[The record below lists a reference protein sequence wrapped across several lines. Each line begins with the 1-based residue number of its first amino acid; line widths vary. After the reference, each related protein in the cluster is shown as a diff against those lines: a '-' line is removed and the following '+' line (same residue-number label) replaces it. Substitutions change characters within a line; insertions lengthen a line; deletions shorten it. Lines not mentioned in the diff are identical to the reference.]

1 MLVLNRTEVDE
12 LLDVDALIDALA
24 GAMDDLSAGRV
35 SMPARNFAVVADR
48 GLLAAMPAYVGSS
61 ELLAAKLVLVFPG
74 NASRDLETHQAIVA
88 VFDPQTG
95 APVALLDGAAIT
107 ATRTAC
113 GSALATRLL
122 ARDDAHVLAI
132 IGSGVQARTHAR
144 AVARVRDIDRILVA
158 AGRNLE
164 RAEAFASEI
173 GAQVTPADEA
183 VVAADVVCVCT
194 SATEPVLLR
203 RWLRPGTHVNAVGFA
218 PGSEL
223 EPEVFADAVVVVETR
238 GAAIGEHPNG
248 SVDITTAVDRGLLDR
263 ESVSEI
269 GELVAGTRPGRT
281 DDEQITVYRSV
292 GVAVQ
297 DAAAAGIVLEAAR
310 RSGAGTQVDF

>member
-1 MLVLNRTEVDE
+1 MLILNRREVDE
-12 LLDVDALIDALA
+12 LLDVDALVDALA

-35 SMPARNFAVVADR
+35 SMPPRTFAMVGDR

-88 VFDPQTG
+88 VFDAETG

-122 ARDDAHVLAI
+122 ARSDARVLAI
-132 IGSGVQARTHAR
+132 IGSGVQARTHAH
-144 AVARVRDIDRILVA
+144 AVTRVRDIERILVA
-158 AGRNLE
+158 GRNAE
-164 RAEAFASEI
+164 RLAAFASEI
-173 GAQVTPADEA
+173 GAEVAPPDEA
-183 VVAADVVCVCT
+183 VAAADVVCVCT
-194 SATEPVLLR
+194 SATKPVLLR
-203 RWLRPGTHVNAVGFA
+203 RWLQPGTHVNAVGFA
-218 PGSEL
+218 PGPEL
-223 EPEVFADAVVVVETR
+223 EPEVFGDALVVVETR
-238 GAAIGEHPNG
+238 SAAIGEHPNG
-248 SVDITTAVDRGLLDR
+248 SVDITTAIERGLLDR
-263 ESVSEI
+263 DSVSEV

-297 DAAAAGIVLEAAR
+297 DATSAGIVLEAAR
-310 RSGAGTQVDF
+310 RSGAGTYVEF